1 MIKFSKDK
9 VLLLHQL
16 IAQETGGSVGI
27 RDEGLL
33 ESALETAFSSFDGQ
47 EFYPTKEEKGARIG
61 HSLISNHAF
70 VDGNKRIGV
79 YVMLT
84 FLEVNGIRLDCTN
97 EEVVHVGL
105 SVADGSMDYD
115 ALLLWIKEHRVCPL
129 EDFLQGFLHL
139 IDSLII
145 IGGEM

>member
-1 MIKFSKDK
+1 MIKFSKEK

-16 IAQETGGSVGI
+16 IAEETGGSIGV

-33 ESALETAFSSFDGQ
+33 ESALEAAFSICGGQ
-47 EFYPTKEEKGARIG
+47 ELYPTKEEKGARIG
-61 HSLISNHAF
+61 FNLISNHAF

-97 EEVVHVGL
+97 EDVVKIGL
-105 SVADGSMDYD
+105 GVADGSMDYE
-115 ALLLWIKEHRVCPL
+115 ALLAWVREH
-129 EDFLQGFLHL
+129 Q
-139 IDSLII
+139 I
-145 IGGEM
+145 